1 MLFALS
7 EHARSVRV
15 AIIAETFLPTINGV
29 TRSVEKTIQHL
40 AAQGHEVLVVTPAVP
55 GTGDETWPGDVTV
68 LGLPSLSLPAY
79 PGVRVAVAGVAKI
92 RGILAGFAPDV
103 VHLASPF
110 ELGWKAVQAAH
121 QLGLPTVAVYQTDL
135 PGYARRYGLPFLSTW
150 ATERVREVHTLAD
163 RTLAPSTSAMGDLA
177 RLNVPRVE
185 LWRRG
190 VDGVQFHPSRRSDD
204 FRADAAAP
212 GTVLLGYVGRLA
224 TEKQVEDLV
233 AVASIE
239 NTRLVI
245 IGDGPRRAALEA
257 ALPGALFTGH
267 LSGDRLTTA
276 MASLDVFIHPGELE
290 TFCQT
295 IQEAMASAVPVVAT
309 GTGGPVDLVDSSRT
323 GWLYTPGD
331 LGELRDR
338 VVDLVGDGAK
348 RRAFGTAAYNSVRS
362 RTWHSVGEELLRHYD
377 AAIIRRGAR
386 TG

>member
-1 MLFALS
+1 
-7 EHARSVRV
+7 VRV

-29 TRSVEKTIQHL
+29 TRSVERTIQHL
-40 AAQGHEVLVVTPAVP
+40 AAQGHEILVVTPAVP
-55 GTGDETWPGDVTV
+55 GTGDGTRADGVEVM
-68 LGLPSLSLPAY
+68 GLASLPLPAY
-79 PGVRVAVAGVAKI
+79 PGVRVALAGVPRI
-92 RGILAGFAPDV
+92 RRILSAFAPDV

-110 ELGWKAVQAAH
+110 ELGWKAAQAAS

-135 PGYARRYGLPFLSTW
+135 PGYATRYGLPFLSSW
-150 ATERVREVHTLAD
+150 AAERVRNVHALAD
-163 RTLAPSTSAMGDLA
+163 RTLAPSTAAIADLG
-177 RLNVPRVE
+177 RLDVPRVE

-190 VDGVQFHPSRRSDD
+190 VDAVQFHPGRRSGS
-204 FRADAAAP
+204 FRAGVAAP

-224 TEKQVEDLV
+224 AEKQVEDLA
-233 AVASIE
+233 AVASLE

-267 LSGDRLTTA
+267 LGGDRLTTA

-309 GTGGPVDLVDSSRT
+309 GRGGPVDLVDSSRT

-331 LGELRDR
+331 LGELHDR
-338 VVDLVGDGAK
+338 VADLAGDGAK
-348 RRAFGTAAYNSVRS
+348 RRAFGAAAYDSVRS
-362 RTWHSVGEELLRHYD
+362 RTWHAAGEELLGHYD
-377 AAIIRRGAR
+377 AAITLRGAR
-386 TG
+386 VS